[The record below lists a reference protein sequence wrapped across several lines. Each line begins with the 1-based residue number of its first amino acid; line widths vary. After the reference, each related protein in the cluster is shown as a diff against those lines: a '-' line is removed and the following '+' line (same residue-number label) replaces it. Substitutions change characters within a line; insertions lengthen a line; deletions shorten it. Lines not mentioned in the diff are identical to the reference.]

1 VSKDAVAL
9 AERISAA
16 RDAGFDDETI
26 IVDNAGELAALLGAP
41 TFIVIATT
49 VLPLVLSIARE
60 MRGGKKLL
68 EVLSGRATEIIE
80 AVLAVVPLFVPKKS
94 DVPVTPPRPP
104 VIPIIPR

>member
-1 VSKDAVAL
+1 MSNDAVAL
-9 AERISAA
+9 ATKINDA
-16 RDAGFDDETI
+16 RDGGFSDEE
-26 IVDNAGELAALLGAP
+26 IVRANAGELAALLAAP

-80 AVLAVVPLFVPKKS
+80 AVLAVVPLFTPKKS
-94 DVPVTPPRPP
+94 DAPPVT
-104 VIPIIPR
+104 PIIPR